1 MSSSFIFYES
11 FADALRDLPSEEFK
25 KCVMALCSY
34 VFDNEEPEVDS
45 AIVKIF
51 FSMARPLLDA
61 NMAKKEAGCRGGR
74 PRKTTAENEEQNK
87 KPMVMEQ
94 KTIGS
99 ETENHRLSKSKP
111 DVDVDVDKDV
121 DVDRDVE
128 RDVEGERARASF
140 FSINDVPELSEEDA
154 ASLGVPPALCEPVSR
169 WVSNRTSRR
178 ETLTQNELRS
188 FVSMVKSKARTYG
201 AQAISDLIAE
211 TMSNGYK
218 GIPWDRLERRA
229 RDKPEKSALDRLMEI
244 EV

>member
-87 KPMVMEQ
+87 KPMVTEQ
-94 KTIGS
+94 KTIGF

-111 DVDVDVDKDV
+111 DVDVDKDV

-128 RDVEGERARASF
+128 RDVEGERACASF